1 VESIVQVVEH
11 LPTKSESLSSNPNI
25 SHKKW
30 VTRKLEV
37 LHLLVSKEDGCVL
50 RAYVSKVNCKEE

>member
-1 VESIVQVVEH
+1 
-11 LPTKSESLSSNPNI
+11 
-25 SHKKW
+25 
-30 VTRKLEV
+30 